1 MGTSLQPVNAVATTE
16 VSNRQFWSLVA
27 RNRFLIVAALL
38 ITPIL
43 SGIAASLVTPVFEG
57 TATVSIEKKAT
68 PVPSLIDGA
77 LQDNKVDVAAEIE
90 LLGSR
95 SMAEATVDS
104 LSLHVTAMHPFRFF
118 ANGSVLSP
126 PRPVPRQNLFKVL
139 IAPRRARPAAYRL
152 EPQKGG
158 DVKVFDRATGN
169 LVARLA
175 PGQPGAIGDLRVVL
189 ADSAASEGTVSLDIA
204 AFGNA
209 VVGLRAG
216 LDVRRPSRDVNT
228 IAVTYQSADPTLV
241 RDVPNTLLT
250 QFVALR
256 RDLNKTEAR
265 STVRFLRQQLD
276 TLGRSLAESEDR
288 LVAFRARNQ
297 GLLSRPATTQRAD
310 RDEGRL
316 AQDRA
321 ERQLEVQSLEQV
333 LGDVGVAAKT
343 RSPDSTS
350 AYFRLMAF
358 PHLMT
363 SIQPRLQ
370 TLSEVEN
377 QRAQLLVRRTR
388 DNPEV
393 VQLNTRARE
402 IEQQVDYLARR
413 YLSDLGG
420 QLRNIDSTLN
430 VSGRQSA
437 AAPGAELDLARLERQ
452 NKSNELLYTMVQS
465 RLKEAEIAQAVD
477 DSRIR
482 ILDPAELG
490 AFAVKPDKG
499 RYLKLSLFVGLALGL
514 ALAFLRE
521 MLDSTVHINEDM
533 LSVVGGSAL
542 GLIPHIRSSQTT
554 DLRYAASQVIPGM
567 SPDNSRTSAQFRQ
580 DRIISAADP
589 GNPIVEAY
597 RTLRTNLTFARP
609 DPGPKTV
616 VFTSPSPRD
625 GKTTTASN
633 LAIVLAYQRLKV
645 LLIDADMRRGSVHK
659 VFEIDQQ
666 PGLSNLLIGGTRASE
681 CIRRIE
687 LGEDH
692 ALDVIAAGTFPP
704 NPAELLG
711 GERLHQLIQEF
722 ERWYDF
728 VIFDSPPLNLVTDA
742 ALLGAKAG
750 GIVIVG
756 RANHT
761 ERAAVQFAVEQLKA
775 VRAPVLGFVLNDFVF
790 QRDYRTRGGAGYD
803 YYGYRGAA
811 YAERYG
817 ENGTSNGHGSG
828 EVGTGWRNRV
838 KALFKV

>member
-1 MGTSLQPVNAVATTE
+1 MGTELTPAPTAASAEAT
-16 VSNRQFWSLVA
+16 NRQFWSLVT
-27 RNRFLIVAALL
+27 RNRFLILAALL
-38 ITPIL
+38 ITPLL
-43 SGIAASLVTPVFEG
+43 SGIAASLVTPVYEG
-57 TATVSIEKKAT
+57 TATVSIEKKTT
-68 PVPSLIDGA
+68 PMPSLIDGG
-77 LQDNKVDVAAEIE
+77 LRNDKVDVAAEIE
-90 LLGSR
+90 LLASR

-118 ANGSVLSP
+118 AGGQVLSP
-126 PRPVPRQNLFKVL
+126 PRPIPRERLFSAL
-139 IAPRRARPAAYRL
+139 IASRTAQPAGYRL
-152 EPQKGG
+152 EPQR
-158 DVKVFDRATGN
+158 DRTVKVVERIGDK
-169 LVARLA
+169 LVARLT

-189 ADSAASEGTVSLDIA
+189 ADSAASEGTVNLDVSAFGDAVGALRGSLD
-204 AFGNA
+204 
-209 VVGLRAG
+209 VH
-216 LDVRRPSRDVNT
+216 RPSRDVNT
-228 IAVTYQSADPTLV
+228 IAVTVQSADPTLV
-241 RDVPNTLLT
+241 RDVPNTLLLRFIT
-250 QFVALR
+250 LR

-265 STVRFLRQQLD
+265 STVRFLRHQLD
-276 TLGRSLAESEDR
+276 TLGRSLTESEDR

-297 GLLSRPATTQRAD
+297 GLLSRPATAQRAD

-316 AQDRA
+316 EQDRA
-321 ERQLEVQSLEQV
+321 ERQLEFQSLTQV
-333 LGDVGVAAKT
+333 LLDVSTAAKT

-358 PHLMT
+358 PRLMV

-388 DNPEV
+388 DVPEV
-393 VQLNTRARE
+393 QQLATRARE

-413 YLSDLGG
+413 YLADIQG
-420 QLRNIDSTLN
+420 QLRNLDSTLSL
-430 VSGRQSA
+430 SGRQSA

-452 NKSNELLYTMVQS
+452 NKINEQLFTMVQA
-465 RLKEAEIAQAVD
+465 RLKDAEIAQAVD
-477 DSRIR
+477 DSRLR

-490 AFAVKPDKG
+490 AVPIKPDKG

-514 ALAFLRE
+514 CLAFLRE
-521 MLDSTVHINEDM
+521 MLDGTVHINEDM
-533 LSVVGGSAL
+533 QAMVGANAL
-542 GLIPHIRSSQTT
+542 GLIPHIRSPQTT
-554 DLRYAASQVIPGM
+554 DLRYAASQVIPGV
-567 SPDNSRTSAQFRQ
+567 SSEPSRASGQFRK

-645 LLIDADMRRGSVHK
+645 LLIDADMRRGTVHK
-659 VFEIDQQ
+659 IFELDQA
-666 PGLSNLLIGGTRASE
+666 PGLSNLLVGGTRAAD

-687 LGEDH
+687 LGDEH
-692 ALDVIAAGTFPP
+692 ILDVIPAGLFPP

-711 GERLHQLIQEF
+711 GDRMHQLIQEF

-750 GIVIVG
+750 GVVIVG

-761 ERAAVQFAVEQLKA
+761 ERAAVSFAIEQLRA

-790 QRDYRTRGGAGYD
+790 QRDYRSRGGAGYD
-803 YYGYRGAA
+803 YYGYRGGA
-811 YAERYG
+811 YNERYG
-817 ENGTSNGHGSG
+817 EEPINGA
-828 EVGTGWRNRV
+828 GWLGRV
-838 KALFKV
+838 KKLLKG